1 MQNSSTNRVEIDF
14 VYKWIHITQNTEIL
28 RLLSMES
35 DQTSAIC
42 AVLGFE
48 TLECAAFLDI
58 AGVDQEESLL
68 LQLNTRRCNNSDL
81 TVLQQRPIHKKK
93 FTVKVHNTSK
103 LYITHVTACNEQKLG
118 EMGWERRDKT
128 ACSVF
133 HNKKKCP

>member
-1 MQNSSTNRVEIDF
+1 MQNSSTSRVEIDF
-14 VYKWIHITQNTEIL
+14 VYKWIHITQSTEIV
-28 RLLSMES
+28 RLLSMQS

-42 AVLGFE
+42 AVLGFKK
-48 TLECAAFLDI
+48 LECAAFLDI

-68 LQLNTRRCNNSDL
+68 LQLNTRRYNNSDL
-81 TVLQQRPIHKKK
+81 AVFQQPPMYKKQLVV
-93 FTVKVHNTSK
+93 TVHNTSK
-103 LYITHVTACNEQKLG
+103 LYITHVTACNEQKLA